1 MIPPL
6 PTYQIVTKRM
16 QSRIDQHRLLQRQHH
31 TLESRILA
39 VRQRNPDAP
48 ELVDLC
54 DQVSSLEK
62 RAAALDREIAHICD
76 AELQRRTQRGMR
88 LYRASQPITP

>member
-6 PTYQIVTKRM
+6 PPYPIITKRM
-16 QSRIDQHRLLQRQHH
+16 QSRIDQHRLLQRNHH
-31 TLESRILA
+31 TLETRILA
-39 VRQRNPDAP
+39 VRQRDPDAP

>member
-48 ELVDLC
+48 ELVDLY
-54 DQVSSLEK
+54 DQLSDLE
-62 RAAALDREIAHICD
+62 RSAAALDREIGHICE

-88 LYRASQPITP
+88 LYRTSQPADP

>member
-39 VRQRNPDAP
+39 VRQRDPDAP
-48 ELVDLC
+48 ELVDLY
-54 DQVSSLEK
+54 DQLSDLE
-62 RAAALDREIAHICD
+62 RNAAALDREIAHICD